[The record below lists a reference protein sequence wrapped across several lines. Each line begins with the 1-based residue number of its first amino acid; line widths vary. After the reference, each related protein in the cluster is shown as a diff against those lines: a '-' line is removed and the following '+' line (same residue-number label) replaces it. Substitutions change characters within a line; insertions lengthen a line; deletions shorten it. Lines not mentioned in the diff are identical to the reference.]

1 MVLWH
6 NVIPM
11 DHKILDKIKAYN
23 KSFDEKKAQG
33 ALDLIRNSGVDSI
46 EEHPSY
52 VDIIDSLI
60 PLRPDE
66 ETLIAALLHRVYEN
80 DLVDEQIIEDVC
92 GTDVLGILSGVK
104 KLESLVYVENDRASQ
119 VENLRKM
126 ILVMAKDIRVIL
138 VALTCRLY
146 KMRNLEDFM
155 NKDEI
160 RSYSVETLNLYAP
173 VCARLG
179 IYTFKSKLEDLA
191 FRHLFPED
199 YKDID
204 EQLEKLRSSCK
215 LSIAFIKEQLE
226 DFFEARGVEAEVS
239 GRIKNHYS
247 IYRKLKRKALS
258 SINELDDIF
267 AMRVV
272 LPAKKTKDGNEITDH
287 LYAVLGLV
295 HGEWKPVSKRFK
307 DYLAVPKPNG
317 YRSLHTVVLGIAP
330 KDMDQ
335 PVEIQIRD
343 SEMHREAEYGI
354 ASHWFY
360 KESGGKSYDVHSQ
373 VELIRGLEGIRS
385 EFDLEYDV
393 LKEVEIDL
401 FKDRI
406 FVLTPR
412 GEVKELVSGAN
423 VIDFAYNV
431 HTDIG
436 NKCVMAKV
444 NGKIVPLDYE
454 LQNNDVVEILTRKD
468 AKPKLRWLSMVKTNQ
483 AKTKIKSW
491 FSSQNKENN
500 VREGRNL
507 LNAQLERLGKPKLDQ
522 NNTVLKNY
530 SKKALTLS
538 QRESLVEEVG
548 SGAKMASD
556 IIRKIYPYRK
566 SVIDK
571 VVRPRSGKKYINLS
585 EQTLLKDQILVGGES
600 GLPIKIALCC
610 KPKFRDKVVGYV
622 TRGQS
627 ITVHKQSCSMLDSLK
642 SERIIF
648 ADWKGTTQT
657 RRKYLV
663 GIRIKAMTRVGLMS
677 DITSTISNFDIMIRD
692 VSIKRARNGVSE
704 EFFLLEFDELDVFD
718 RLMDKIENIEGVLK
732 VAKDDRTK
740 MRGGKA

>member
-1 MVLWH
+1 ME
-6 NVIPM
+6 
-11 DHKILDKIKAYN
+11 HKVLDKIREYN
-23 KSFDEKKAQG
+23 RSFDEEKAKG
-33 ALDLIRNSGVDSI
+33 VLDLIRNSGVDTI

-52 VDIIDSLI
+52 IDMIDSLI

-66 ETLIAALLHRVYEN
+66 DTLIAALLHRVYEN

-92 GTDVLGILSGVK
+92 GIDVLGILSGVK
-104 KLESLVYVENDRASQ
+104 KLESLIYVENDRASQ

-146 KMRNLEDFM
+146 KMRKLENFM
-155 NKDEI
+155 DKDGI
-160 RSYSVETLNLYAP
+160 KTYSAETLNLYVP

-191 FRHLFPED
+191 FKYLFADD

-204 EQLEKLRSSCK
+204 DQLEELRSSCH
-215 LSIAFIKEQLE
+215 LSIAYIKERLE
-226 DFFEARGVEAEVS
+226 DFLEARGVEADIS

-247 IYRKLKRKALS
+247 IYRKLGRKSLNS
-258 SINELDDIF
+258 VNDLDDIF
-267 AMRVV
+267 AMRIV
-272 LPAKKTKDGNEITDH
+272 LPAKKTDTDEEVIDH

-307 DYLAVPKPNG
+307 DYLAVAKPNG

-343 SEMHREAEYGI
+343 SDMHREAEYGI

-360 KESGGKSYDVHSQ
+360 KESGGSSVDVHSQ
-373 VELIRGLEGIRS
+373 EELIRGLEGIRS

-412 GEVKELVSGAN
+412 GEVKELNAEAN
-423 VIDFAYNV
+423 VIDFAYSV

-444 NGKIVPLDYE
+444 NGKIVPLDHE
-454 LQNNDVVEILTRKD
+454 LQNNDVVEIITRKD
-468 AKPKLRWLSMVKTNQ
+468 AKPRLRWLSMVKTNQ

-500 VREGRNL
+500 VKEGRNL
-507 LNAQLERLGKPKLDQ
+507 LNAQLERLGKVKLDQ
-522 NNTVLKNY
+522 NYSVLKSY
-530 SKKALTLS
+530 TKKALTLS

-548 SGAKMASD
+548 NGAKMASD
-556 IIRKIYPYRK
+556 IIRKVFPYKK

-571 VVRPRSGKKYINLS
+571 VVRPRRGRKFVNMS
-585 EQTLLKDQILVGGES
+585 EQALLEDQILVGGED
-600 GLPIKIALCC
+600 GLPLKIAACC
-610 KPKFRDKVVGYV
+610 KPRFRDKVVGYV

-627 ITVHKQSCSMLDSLK
+627 ITIHRQTCSMLDSLK

-648 ADWKGTTQT
+648 ADWKGATSDQ
-657 RRKYLV
+657 RKYLV
-663 GIRIKAMTRVGLMS
+663 GIKVKAMIRVGLMS
-677 DITSTISNFDIMIRD
+677 DLTSTISDFDILIRD
-692 VSIKRARNGVSE
+692 ISIDRARNDVSE

-718 RLMDKIENIEGVLK
+718 KLMDKIEGVKGVLK
-732 VAKDDRTK
+732 VSKDDRTK
-740 MRGGKA
+740 KR

>member
-1 MVLWH
+1 
-6 NVIPM
+6 M
-11 DHKILDKIKAYN
+11 DYKILDKIKTYN
-23 KSFDEKKAQG
+23 KSFDEKKARG
-33 ALDLIRNSGVDSI
+33 ALDLIRNSGVDTI

-66 ETLIAALLHRVYEN
+66 DTFIAALLHRVYEN

-92 GTDVLGILSGVK
+92 GIDVLGILSGVK

-146 KMRNLEDFM
+146 KMRNLGSFM
-155 NKDEI
+155 DKDEI
-160 RSYSVETLNLYAP
+160 RSYSAETLNLYAP

-191 FRHLFPED
+191 FKHLFPED
-199 YKDID
+199 YKEID
-204 EQLEKLRSSCK
+204 GQLEKLRSSCK

-226 DFFEARGVEAEVS
+226 DFLETRGIEAEVS

-247 IYRKLKRKALS
+247 IYRKFKKKALS
-258 SINELDDIF
+258 LINELDDIF
-267 AMRVV
+267 AMRIV
-272 LPAKKTKDGNEITDH
+272 LPAKKTESGDESTDH

-295 HGEWKPVSKRFK
+295 HSEWKPVSKRFK

-343 SEMHREAEYGI
+343 SEMHRESEYGI

-360 KESGGKSYDVHSQ
+360 KESGSSLDVHSQ
-373 VELIRGLEGIRS
+373 AELIRGLEGIRS

-412 GEVKELVSGAN
+412 GEVKELSAEAN
-423 VIDFAYNV
+423 VIDFAYSV

-436 NKCVMAKV
+436 NRCVMAKV

-454 LQNNDVVEILTRKD
+454 LQNNDVVEILTKKD
-468 AKPKLRWLSMVKTNQ
+468 AKPKLRWLSLVKTSQ
-483 AKTKIKSW
+483 AKAKIKSW
-491 FSSQNKENN
+491 FSSQNKESN
-500 VREGRNL
+500 VKEGRNL

-522 NNTVLKNY
+522 KYSVLKKY
-530 SKKALTLS
+530 SRKALTLS

-548 SGAKMASD
+548 SGGKIASD
-556 IIRKIYPYRK
+556 IIRKVYPYNK

-571 VVRPRSGKKYINLS
+571 VVRPHQGKKFANLS
-585 EQTLLKDQILVGGES
+585 EQALLEDRILVGGED
-600 GLPIKIALCC
+600 GLPLKIASCC
-610 KPKFRDKVVGYV
+610 KPRFGNKIVGYV

-627 ITVHKQSCSMLDSLK
+627 ITIHKQTCSALDSLNN
-642 SERIIF
+642 ERIIF
-648 ADWKGTTQT
+648 ADWKGISTTT
-657 RRKYLV
+657 GRKYLV
-663 GIRIKAMTRVGLMS
+663 GIKINAMIRVALMS

-692 VSIKRARNGVSE
+692 VSIKKARNGVSE
-704 EFFLLEFDELDVFD
+704 EFFLLEFDDLDVFD
-718 RLMDKIENIEGVLK
+718 RLMDKIENIKGVLK
-732 VAKDDRTK
+732 VVKDDRTK
-740 MRGGKA
+740 TKRGKG

>member
-1 MVLWH
+1 ME
-6 NVIPM
+6 
-11 DHKILDKIKAYN
+11 HKILDKIRVYN

-33 ALDLIRNSGVDSI
+33 ALDLIRNSGVDTI

-52 VDIIDSLI
+52 VDMIDSLI
-60 PLRPDE
+60 PLRPDDD
-66 ETLIAALLHRVYEN
+66 TLIAALLHRVYEN

-92 GTDVLGILSGVK
+92 GIGVLGILSGVR
-104 KLESLVYVENDRASQ
+104 KLESLIYVENDRASQ

-146 KMRNLEDFM
+146 KMRKLENFTH
-155 NKDEI
+155 KDGI
-160 RSYSVETLNLYAP
+160 RSYSAETLNVYVP

-191 FRHLFPED
+191 FKYLFAED
-199 YKDID
+199 YDDID
-204 EQLEKLRSSCK
+204 DQLDKLRASCH
-215 LSIAFIKEQLE
+215 LSIAYIKERLE
-226 DFFEARGVEAEVS
+226 SFLEARGIEAEIS

-247 IYRKLKRKALS
+247 IYRKLMRKAQNS
-258 SINELDDIF
+258 VNDLDDIF
-267 AMRVV
+267 AMRIV
-272 LPAKKTKDGNEITDH
+272 LPAKKTDTDDEIIDH
-287 LYAVLGLV
+287 LYSVLGLV
-295 HGEWKPVSKRFK
+295 HGEWKPISRRFK

-343 SEMHREAEYGI
+343 VDMHREAEYGI

-360 KESGGKSYDVHSQ
+360 KESGGRSVDVHSQ
-373 VELIRGLEGIRS
+373 EELIRGLEGIRS

-393 LKEVEIDL
+393 LKEVEMNL

-412 GEVKELVSGAN
+412 GEVKELNAEAN
-423 VIDFAYNV
+423 VIDFAYCV

-444 NGKIVPLDYE
+444 NGKIVPLGHE
-454 LQNNDVVEILTRKD
+454 LQNNDVVEIITRKD
-468 AKPKLRWLSMVKTNQ
+468 AKPRLRWLSMVKTNQ

-500 VREGRNL
+500 VKEGRNL
-507 LNAQLERLGKPKLDQ
+507 LNAQLERLGKAKLDQ
-522 NNTVLKNY
+522 RYSVLKSY
-530 SKKALTLS
+530 SKRALTLS
-538 QRESLVEEVG
+538 QRESLIEEVG
-548 SGAKMASD
+548 NGAKMASD
-556 IIRKIYPYRK
+556 IIRKVFPYKK
-566 SVIDK
+566 SVIDR
-571 VVRPRSGKKYINLS
+571 VVRPRRGKKFVSLS
-585 EQTLLKDQILVGGES
+585 EQSLLEDQILVGGED
-600 GLPIKIALCC
+600 GLPLKIASCC

-627 ITVHKQSCSMLDSLK
+627 ITIHKQTCTMLDSLK

-648 ADWKGTTQT
+648 ADWKGAANDK
-657 RRKYLV
+657 RKYLV
-663 GIRIKAMTRVGLMS
+663 GINVKAVTRVGLMS
-677 DITSTISNFDIMIRD
+677 DLTSIISDFDILIRD
-692 VSIKRARNGVSE
+692 VSIKRARNSVSE
-704 EFFLLEFDELDVFD
+704 QFFLLEFDELDVFD
-718 RLMDKIENIEGVLK
+718 RLMDKIEDIKGVLK

-740 MRGGKA
+740 KGKA

>member
-1 MVLWH
+1 MVFWH
-6 NVIPM
+6 NVVLM
-11 DHKILDKIKAYN
+11 DYKILGKIKVYN
-23 KSFDEKKAQG
+23 KSFNEKKARG
-33 ALDLIRNSGVDSI
+33 ALDLIRNSGVDTI

-66 ETLIAALLHRVYEN
+66 DTFIAALLHRVYEN
-80 DLVDEQIIEDVC
+80 DLVDDQVIEDVC
-92 GTDVLGILSGVK
+92 GIGVLGILSGVK
-104 KLESLVYVENDRASQ
+104 KLESLAYVENDRASQ
-119 VENLRKM
+119 IENLRKM

-146 KMRNLEDFM
+146 KMRNLESFM
-155 NKDEI
+155 DKDEI
-160 RSYSVETLNLYAP
+160 RSYSAETLNLYAP

-191 FRHLFPED
+191 FRHLFSED
-199 YKDID
+199 YKEID
-204 EQLEKLRSSCK
+204 GQLEKLRSSCK

-226 DFFEARGVEAEVS
+226 DFLEARGIEAEVS

-247 IYRKLKRKALS
+247 IYRKFKRKVLS

-267 AMRVV
+267 AMRIV
-272 LPAKKTKDGNEITDH
+272 LPTKKTESGDESTDH

-307 DYLAVPKPNG
+307 DYLAVAKPNG

-343 SEMHREAEYGI
+343 SEMHRESEYGI

-360 KESGGKSYDVHSQ
+360 KESGGSSLDVHSQ
-373 VELIRGLEGIRS
+373 AELVRGLEGIRS

-412 GEVKELVSGAN
+412 GEVKELSAEAN
-423 VIDFAYNV
+423 AIDFAYSV

-444 NGKIVPLDYE
+444 NGRIVPLDHE
-454 LQNNDVVEILTRKD
+454 LRNNDVVEILTGKD
-468 AKPKLRWLSMVKTNQ
+468 AKPKLRWLSVVKTNQ
-483 AKTKIKSW
+483 AKAKIKSW

-500 VREGRNL
+500 VKEGRNL

-522 NNTVLKNY
+522 RYSVLKKY
-530 SKKALTLS
+530 SRRALTLS
-538 QRESLVEEVG
+538 QRESLLEEVG

-556 IIRKIYPYRK
+556 VIRKVYPYNK

-571 VVRPRSGKKYINLS
+571 VVRPCRGKKFMNLS
-585 EQTLLKDQILVGGES
+585 EKTLLEDQILVGGEG
-600 GLPIKIALCC
+600 GLPLKIASCC
-610 KPKFRDKVVGYV
+610 KPKFRDKIVGYV

-627 ITVHKQSCSMLDSLK
+627 ITIHKQICSTLDSLK
-642 SERIIF
+642 GERIIF
-648 ADWKGTTQT
+648 ADWKAVSGT

-663 GIRIKAMTRVGLMS
+663 GIKVKAMIRVGLMS
-677 DITSTISNFDIMIRD
+677 DITSAISNFDIMIRD
-692 VSIKRARNGVSE
+692 VSIKTARNGISE

-718 RLMDKIENIEGVLK
+718 RLMDKIENIKGVLK
-732 VAKDDRTK
+732 VVKDDRTK
-740 MRGGKA
+740 TKREKG

>member
-1 MVLWH
+1 
-6 NVIPM
+6 M
-11 DHKILDKIKAYN
+11 DHKILDTIRTYN
-23 KSFDEKKAQG
+23 KGFDEKKAEG

-52 VDIIDSLI
+52 VDIIDFLI
-60 PLRPDE
+60 PLKPDE
-66 ETLIAALLHRVYEN
+66 DTLIAALLHRVYEN
-80 DLVDEQIIEDVC
+80 DLVDDQIIEDVC
-92 GTDVLGILSGVK
+92 GIGVLGILSGVK
-104 KLESLVYVENDRASQ
+104 KLESLIYVENDRASQ

-126 ILVMAKDIRVIL
+126 ILVMARDLRVIL
-138 VALTCRLY
+138 VALSCRLY
-146 KMRNLEDFM
+146 KMRNLDGFM

-160 RSYSVETLNLYAP
+160 RSYSAETLNLYVP

-191 FRHLFPED
+191 FKYLFSED
-199 YKDID
+199 YNDID
-204 EQLEKLRSSCK
+204 EQLEKLRSDCK

-226 DFFEARGVEAEVS
+226 GFLEDRGIGAEVS

-258 SINELDDIF
+258 SVNELDDIF
-267 AMRVV
+267 AMRIV
-272 LPAKKTKDGNEITDH
+272 LPAKKTDNGDEITDH
-287 LYAVLGLV
+287 LYAALGLV
-295 HGEWKPVSKRFK
+295 HGEWKPVSRRFK

-343 SEMHREAEYGI
+343 FEMHRESEYGI

-360 KESGGKSYDVHSQ
+360 KEAKGGNFDTHSQ
-373 VELIRGLEGIRS
+373 AELIRGLEGIRS
-385 EFDLEYDV
+385 EFDLDYDV

-412 GEVKELVSGAN
+412 GEVKELVAEAN
-423 VIDFAYNV
+423 VVDFAYSV

-454 LQNNDVVEILTRKD
+454 LQNNDVVEIITKKD
-468 AKPKLRWLSMVKTNQ
+468 AKPKLRWLSMVKTSQ
-483 AKTKIKSW
+483 ARTKIKSW

-500 VREGRNL
+500 VKEGRNL
-507 LNAQLERLGKPKLDQ
+507 LNAQLERIGKPKLTQ
-522 NNTVLKNY
+522 NYSVLKNY
-530 SKKALTLS
+530 SKPSLNLS
-538 QRESLVEEVG
+538 LRESLVEEVG

-571 VVRPRSGKKYINLS
+571 VVRPRRGKKFVSLS
-585 EQTLLKDQILVGGES
+585 KQILLEDQILVGGED
-600 GLPIKIALCC
+600 GLPLKIASCC
-610 KPKFRDKVVGYV
+610 KPKLMNKIVGYV

-627 ITVHKQSCSMLDSLK
+627 ITIHKQSCPMLDALK

-648 ADWKGTTQT
+648 ADWKGTTKIP
-657 RRKYLV
+657 RKYLV
-663 GIRIKAMTRVGLMS
+663 GINITAKIRIGLMS
-677 DITSTISNFDIMIRD
+677 DITSTISDFDILIRD
-692 VSIKRARNGVSE
+692 VSIKRARNDVGE

-718 RLMDKIENIEGVLK
+718 RLMDKIENIKGVLK
-732 VAKDDRTK
+732 VVKDDRTK
-740 MRGGKA
+740 TRERKA